1 MAASAQLRLSRRERQ
16 ILEILYRRGEA
27 TAAEVRAELPE
38 APGYSAVRA
47 LLRVLEQKGHVR
59 HQERGPRYVFA
70 PVVGRRT
77 ATRSAL
83 RHLVHTFFAGSVE
96 QTVAALLDGPST
108 RLSAEQLDRLAALI
122 EQARRKGV

>member
-1 MAASAQLRLSRRERQ
+1 VAASAQLRLSRRERQ